1 MMTLDKPILW
11 GVNFKVVL
19 LIAIEERDLE
29 TYKEVIE
36 IYSRVDSASYIEQLG
51 QAQTLEEFKNLY
63 LLLQLLIHLTK

>member
-11 GVNFKVVL
+11 GVNFVKVVL

-29 TYKEVIE
+29 TYKEALIE

-51 QAQTLEEFKNLY
+51 QAQTSEEFKKSLFAPATFDT
-63 LLLQLLIHLTK
+63 I